1 MSYTVFDN
9 DHPCI
14 IITICFCR
22 HKDVKVIFLTATPSP
37 AMHHIG
43 YSCKKTHFF
52 KYFSNI

>member
-1 MSYTVFDN
+1 MPYTVFDN

-22 HKDVKVIFLTATPSP
+22 HKDVKFFLTASPSP

-43 YSCKKTHFF
+43 YLCKTPIF
-52 KYFSNI
+52 